1 MTGAALAVRTAL
13 GCARWQARWGH
24 TMKMYGNW
32 RSAAAFRVRIALK
45 LKQIPYEETFIDL
58 DAGDQHRP
66 EFRAI
71 NPQGAVPALFDG
83 DGPPLTQSLAILDYL
98 EETRGGVRL
107 LPEDPRARARAR
119 SLAQV
124 VACDTHPLYV
134 PRVRTYLMEAY
145 GLPQARMMEFVRHS
159 FTTGLETLE
168 KRLSGE
174 PGTGR
179 FCQGDQV
186 SHADL
191 CLVSLWVGT
200 RIFSVP
206 TEPYPTVARIA
217 ETCLALPAFAEA
229 HPLRQPGAPQA

>member
-1 MTGAALAVRTAL
+1 
-13 GCARWQARWGH
+13 
-24 TMKMYGNW
+24 MKMYGNW
-32 RSAAAFRVRIALK
+32 RSAAAFRVRIALN
-45 LKQIPYEETFIDL
+45 LKGIAYEESFIDL
-58 DAGDQHRP
+58 DAGDQHKP

-98 EETRGGVRL
+98 EETHPGVPL
-107 LPEDPRARARAR
+107 LPAEPRARARAR

-145 GLPQARMMEFVRHS
+145 GLPKERMMEFVRNA
-159 FTTGLETLE
+159 FTTGLKTLE
-168 KRLSGE
+168 TRLATE
-174 PGTGR
+174 AGTGR
-179 FCQGDQV
+179 FCQGEAV

-200 RIFSVP
+200 GIFGVETAP
-206 TEPYPTVARIA
+206 FPTVHRIA
-217 ETCLALPAFAEA
+217 ETCLAEEPFAKA
-229 HPLRQPGAPQA
+229 HPLRQPGAPA